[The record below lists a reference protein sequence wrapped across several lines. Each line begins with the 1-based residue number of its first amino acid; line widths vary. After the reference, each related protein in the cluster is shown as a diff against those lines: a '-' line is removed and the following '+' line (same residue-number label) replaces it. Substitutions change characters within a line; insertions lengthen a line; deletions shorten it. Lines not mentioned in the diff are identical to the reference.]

1 MPADEDLLFGKL
13 AVGEG
18 FCTQA
23 QIDECVRIQSYD
35 KSGTALGELL
45 LFKGHLTSSQ
55 HAKVL
60 ELQKKNFQSVDP
72 LAKKRK
78 EAQLFGKLAVREG
91 LLTEEEANDCLREQG
106 REGETRT
113 LGEIMVAKDYLSVD
127 KVKELLSKQLKKVM
141 ACPACN
147 LSFTVLTLSQ
157 GKKIDCPR
165 CKGPLQ
171 DAKPS
176 RELRTD
182 AEFATQTIRTSH
194 AHDRQVG
201 ESQVRHLRSC
211 VPRAARLDRP
221 PSLPFLQHELQS
233 QVGDP
238 RRGRDLFFASH

>member
-18 FCTQA
+18 FCTPA

-45 LFKGHLTSSQ
+45 LFKGHLTAPQ

-60 ELQKKNFQSVDP
+60 ELQRKNLQSLDP

-113 LGEIMVAKDYLSVD
+113 LGEIMVAKGYLSVE

-182 AEFATQTIRTSH
+182 AEFATQTIRTVKAGLPAGTAPETRRMPTIAKSVKATCVICDH
-194 AHDRQVG
+194 AFQGPLDSTGR
-201 ESQVRHLRSC
+201 LRCPSC
-211 VPRAARLDRP
+211 NTSFSPK
-221 PSLPFLQHELQS
+221 
-233 QVGDP
+233 
-238 RRGRDLFFASH
+238 

>member
-18 FCTQA
+18 YCTQA

-45 LFKGHLTSSQ
+45 LFKGHISAPQ

-60 ELQKKNFQSVDP
+60 ELQKKNLQTVDP

-91 LLTEEEANDCLREQG
+91 LLTEDEVNDCLRDQG
-106 REGETRT
+106 RSGETRS
-113 LGEIMVAKDYLSVD
+113 LGEIMVAKGYLSVD

-141 ACPACN
+141 VCPACK
-147 LSFTVLTLSQ
+147 LSFTVMTLSQ
-157 GKKIDCPR
+157 GKKVDCPR

-171 DAKPS
+171 EGKSAAPVH
-176 RELRTD
+176 TD
-182 AEFATQTIRTSH
+182 AEFATQTIRMVKSGLPPGTAPETRRVPAVTKMVKATCMICDHQFQGPLDSTGRLRCPSCNTSF
-194 AHDRQVG
+194 
-201 ESQVRHLRSC
+201 S
-211 VPRAARLDRP
+211 PK
-221 PSLPFLQHELQS
+221 
-233 QVGDP
+233 
-238 RRGRDLFFASH
+238 